1 MYKRRILEINGDVS
15 QISLHIVKFPPFKL
29 RALLI
34 EKDPVVWLHALQ
46 TYVIYLEFL
55 LYENNV
61 EKLDDMTHNNL
72 CIFVRSYLH
81 EMAEEEARLLSL
93 GMNHEVSEQLLL
105 LRSWVFVLIK
115 KCGLLHLQIFGESLW
130 DLIKY
135 YVRENP
141 DSVRALVDGS
151 LKPQINAQ
159 KAQLNRI
166 TQVQQHLKHLV
177 ESGAFKRVDLKC
189 FENLLSQKSLKANK
203 FAKRFLTVTW
213 LETIEVWWA
222 KGQGR
227 FSNIAKELEIVTLL
241 SVSAEDIAGIAKE
254 MCISSVDTLAL
265 YPLFG
270 SLLISDEFHKRVS
283 DLKST
288 LPFLHF
294 NLPDGNSDDSR
305 FDISPEDI
313 STLNE
318 LFPHLTK
325 HQLSRLLEKYDR
337 NVEVATNAV
346 FENPSVADDIDE
358 DAQEAPDD
366 DNSTDDEMYFA
377 SSVPKSKMK
386 EADQIVTKHVPDE
399 LRNKTL
405 TWALRLM
412 YQGDEDERDDTY
424 DEADVTRSVGKIS
437 LLDSDSD
444 NTSVES
450 KKEGSSN
457 YDQIEE
463 FLWQLLKQDKSL
475 FERSKRGSKVR
486 KDMKKEINWSDE
498 QIEGW
503 ARMLEKSPQRA
514 RILEEKFM
522 FRGNTKTGKRS
533 YSNNKDESIH
543 LDSKPVTNPERR
555 TSSRE
560 NTPVDKKRQQARNE
574 KNKSSKANHNRKSGH
589 DKKLSRVGAA

>member
-1 MYKRRILEINGDVS
+1 MYKKRILEVNGEIS
-15 QISLHIVKFPPFKL
+15 QISLPIVKFPPFKL

-46 TYVIYLEFL
+46 TYVIYLEYL

-61 EKLDDMTHNNL
+61 ENLDDMTYNNL

-81 EMAEEEARLLSL
+81 EMAEEEAKLLSL
-93 GMNHEVSEQLLL
+93 GMNHDVSEQLLL
-105 LRSWVFVLIK
+105 LRSWMFVLIK

-130 DLIKY
+130 DLIKFY
-135 YVRENP
+135 IQDNP

-151 LKPQINAQ
+151 LKPQINTQ

-166 TQVQQHLKHLV
+166 AQVQQHLKQLV

-203 FAKRFLTVTW
+203 FSKKFLTTTW
-213 LETIEVWWA
+213 LETLEIWWA

-227 FSNIAKELEIVTLL
+227 FSSIAKELEIVTLL
-241 SVSAEDIAGIAKE
+241 SVSAEDIADIAKE
-254 MCISSVDTLAL
+254 MGISSVDTLAL

-270 SLLISDEFHKRVS
+270 SLLISDEFHKRVP
-283 DLKST
+283 DLKSA
-288 LPFLHF
+288 LPHLHF
-294 NLPDGNSDDSR
+294 NLPDVNSDDSG
-305 FDISPEDI
+305 DEVNPEDI

-325 HQLSRLLEKYDR
+325 HQLSRLLKKYDG

-358 DAQEAPDD
+358 EAFNDEQAV
-366 DNSTDDEMYFA
+366 SDDEMYLE

-437 LLDSDSD
+437 LLDSDNDS
-444 NTSVES
+444 TSIEP

-457 YDQIEE
+457 YDQIEGY
-463 FLWQLLKQDKSL
+463 LWQLLKQDKTL

-522 FRGNTKTGKRS
+522 FRGNVKTGKRS
-533 YSNNKDESIH
+533 HFNNKDERDHI
-543 LDSKPVTNPERR
+543 DSKPTTNPERH
-555 TSSRE
+555 TNSRE